1 MKNATNLVVVLA
13 AIVVPVQA
21 GIISGT
27 FDGNSTLTPTDT
39 PGIFT
44 QHFSGDGDDTIF
56 GSFTATSTSTIDF
69 SHPPNIVVSDSTLME
84 AFGDSRLI
92 GDGSGSGTGNGHG
105 MATFTFDFLVT
116 EGTGIFKGDKGNVT
130 VTGTIVQTS
139 PTTESVTASYTG
151 SLTTVPEPST
161 LILLAAGFAALC
173 LRRPSSAKFR

>member
-1 MKNATNLVVVLA
+1 
-13 AIVVPVQA
+13 
-21 GIISGT
+21 
-27 FDGNSTLTPTDT
+27 
-39 PGIFT
+39 
-44 QHFSGDGDDTIF
+44 
-56 GSFTATSTSTIDF
+56 
-69 SHPPNIVVSDSTLME
+69 ME

-130 VTGTIVQTS
+130 VTGAIVQTS

-161 LILLAAGFAALC
+161 LILFAAGFAALC
-173 LRRPSSAKFR
+173 LRRPSSAKSR

>member
-21 GIISGT
+21 GMINGT
-27 FDGNSTLTPTDT
+27 FDGNSTLTPTST

-44 QHFSGDGDDTIF
+44 QHFSGDGDDTLF
-56 GSFTATSTSTIDF
+56 GSFTASSTSTIDF
-69 SHPPNIVVSDSTLME
+69 SQPPNIVVTDSMLRET
-84 AFGDSRLI
+84 FGDGTLI
-92 GDGSGSGTGNGHG
+92 GAGTGSGTGNGQG
-105 MATFTFDFLVT
+105 MATFTFEFLVT

-161 LILLAAGFAALC
+161 LILLAAGLAALRLYC
-173 LRRPSSAKFR
+173 SRGEKFR